1 MKIKQA
7 VILCGGRGE
16 RLRPIT
22 DKIPKPMVLINKKPF
37 LYYLMLQLSKKG
49 ISNFLLLTGYKGDLI
64 EKYFD
69 NGKKFGWS
77 IKYSRGPIEW
87 RTGQRILKAE
97 KLIYNKFIL
106 LYSDNFINFNYFLL
120 LNKHLSENKTITLL
134 LVKKKN
140 GNIALS
146 KSNTIKR
153 YDPKRTANN
162 LNYVE
167 LGYML
172 INKPNLI
179 KDIKSNFKN
188 KNFNF
193 SLLLEIYSKMKK
205 LNNIIV
211 NNSYYSI
218 SDPKRLKITKDF
230 FNNKKILLLDRD
242 GIINHKAVNTRY
254 VEDWSQ
260 FKFIKENIRG
270 LQTLSKLGFKF
281 IIITNQAAVSL
292 GIISLK
298 KLNNIHRK
306 MIMELKKKDIEV
318 LKVYFSPDHFEDFKS
333 DTRKPAP
340 GLFYSASKDFKINLD
355 GCLYV
360 GDDIR
365 DCLGSYNAG
374 FNSIFIGQKNSLKSL
389 NKNQYPLKVSK
400 NINNLVEFINNFYNK
415 YDHS

>member
-242 GIINHKAVNTRY
+242 GII
-254 VEDWSQ
+254 
-260 FKFIKENIRG
+260 
-270 LQTLSKLGFKF
+270 
-281 IIITNQAAVSL
+281 
-292 GIISLK
+292 
-298 KLNNIHRK
+298 
-306 MIMELKKKDIEV
+306 
-318 LKVYFSPDHFEDFKS
+318 
-333 DTRKPAP
+333 
-340 GLFYSASKDFKINLD
+340 
-355 GCLYV
+355 
-360 GDDIR
+360 
-365 DCLGSYNAG
+365 
-374 FNSIFIGQKNSLKSL
+374 
-389 NKNQYPLKVSK
+389 
-400 NINNLVEFINNFYNK
+400 
-415 YDHS
+415 